1 MRNLPFSIAIRQLN
15 TSGAANSFG
24 SWISRLAAFGLVI
37 TVSLLIVVLSVMNGF
52 ERELKK
58 TILSIVPH
66 VQIVDKNGISDWE
79 NQLSNIKEFSN
90 VVEVTPFNEVN
101 GLVLKASNS
110 QPIKLLGLNES
121 FMPVGL
127 QKVFDKNDL
136 SVPKAKEIL
145 ISKKVAERLKLEEL
159 DYIKF
164 VTPDSLFKPIEVYSL
179 QIAGIFESGS
189 EIDQYLAISSLENVG
204 IIYGIGEK
212 VFGFRL
218 HILDE
223 FKARETAS
231 EIIQTLNPNLGYKD
245 WMQTH
250 GNLYQAIQLSKT
262 LVVLLMLMLVGIA
275 IFNIVSMLMMSVL
288 SRRKDIAVLQTLGF
302 SQSQILKTFLLS
314 GSMMGI
320 FGIISGV
327 LIGLL
332 FCLML
337 PSVVSWI
344 ELILRSEVLDT
355 SVYPLDYIPVHV
367 NFGDI
372 LLVTSVSFGLCVIA
386 SVYPAFR
393 ASKIL
398 PSQELRYD

>member
-1 MRNLPFSIAIRQLN
+1 MRNLPFSIAIRQLS
-15 TSGAANSFG
+15 TSSAANSFG

-52 ERELKK
+52 ERELRK

-66 VQIVDKNGISDWE
+66 IQIVDKNGISDWE
-79 NQLSNIKEFSN
+79 NQLSKIKEFSD
-90 VVEVTPFNEVN
+90 VVEVTPFNEVD

-110 QPIKLLGLNES
+110 QPIKLLGLS
-121 FMPVGL
+121 KSLMPVGL
-127 QKVFDKNDL
+127 QKVLDKNAL

-145 ISKKVAERLKLEEL
+145 ISKKVAERLKLEER

-164 VTPDSLFKPIEVYSL
+164 VTPDSLLKPIEVYSL
-179 QIAGIFESGS
+179 KIVGIFESGS

-218 HILDE
+218 QILDE

-231 EIIQTLNPNLGYKD
+231 EIIQTLDPNLGYKD

-262 LVVLLMLMLVGIA
+262 LVILLMLMLVGIA

-314 GSMMGI
+314 GSMIGI
-320 FGIISGV
+320 LGIISGV

-367 NFGDI
+367 NFGDL

>member
-15 TSGAANSFG
+15 ASGAANSFG

-66 VQIVDKNGISDWE
+66 IQIVDKNGISDWE
-79 NQLSNIKEFSN
+79 NQLSKIKEFSD
-90 VVEVTPFNEVN
+90 VVEVTPFNEVD

-110 QPIKLLGLNES
+110 QPIKLLGLSES
-121 FMPVGL
+121 LMPVGL
-127 QKVFDKNDL
+127 QKVLDKNDL
-136 SVPKAKEIL
+136 SIPKAKEIL
-145 ISKKVAERLKLEEL
+145 ISKKVAARLKLEEL
-159 DYIKF
+159 DHIKF
-164 VTPDSLFKPIEVYSL
+164 VTPDSLLKPIEVYSL

-231 EIIQTLNPNLGYKD
+231 EIIQTLNPSLGYKD

-262 LVVLLMLMLVGIA
+262 LVILLMLMLVGVA

-320 FGIISGV
+320 LGIISGV

-344 ELILRSEVLDT
+344 ELILRSEILDT
-355 SVYPLDYIPVHV
+355 SVYPLDYIPVHI

-372 LLVTSVSFGLCVIA
+372 LLITGVSFGLCVIA

>member
-1 MRNLPFSIAIRQLN
+1 M
-15 TSGAANSFG
+15 
-24 SWISRLAAFGLVI
+24 
-37 TVSLLIVVLSVMNGF
+37 
-52 ERELKK
+52 
-58 TILSIVPH
+58 
-66 VQIVDKNGISDWE
+66 
-79 NQLSNIKEFSN
+79 
-90 VVEVTPFNEVN
+90 
-101 GLVLKASNS
+101 
-110 QPIKLLGLNES
+110 
-121 FMPVGL
+121 
-127 QKVFDKNDL
+127 
-136 SVPKAKEIL
+136 
-145 ISKKVAERLKLEEL
+145 
-159 DYIKF
+159 
-164 VTPDSLFKPIEVYSL
+164 
-179 QIAGIFESGS
+179 
-189 EIDQYLAISSLENVG
+189 
-204 IIYGIGEK
+204 
-212 VFGFRL
+212 FGFRL

-262 LVVLLMLMLVGIA
+262 LVILLMLMLVGIA

-320 FGIISGV
+320 LGIISGV

-344 ELILRSEVLDT
+344 ELIIRSEVLDT
-355 SVYPLDYIPVHV
+355 SVYPLDYIPVHI

-372 LLVTSVSFGLCVIA
+372 LLVMGVSFGLCVIA

>member
-15 TSGAANSFG
+15 TSGDAKSFG

-66 VQIVDKNGISDWE
+66 IQIVDKNGISDWE
-79 NQLSNIKEFSN
+79 NQLSKIKEFSD
-90 VVEVTPFNEVN
+90 VVEVTPFNEVD

-110 QPIKLLGLNES
+110 QPIKLLGLSES
-121 FMPVGL
+121 LMPVGL
-127 QKVFDKNDL
+127 QKVLDKNDL

-164 VTPDSLFKPIEVYSL
+164 VTPDSLLKPIEVYSL

-262 LVVLLMLMLVGIA
+262 LVILLMLMLVGIA

-320 FGIISGV
+320 LGIISGV

-355 SVYPLDYIPVHV
+355 SVYPLDYIPVHI

-372 LLVTSVSFGLCVIA
+372 LLVTSVSFGLCVMA

>member
-1 MRNLPFSIAIRQLN
+1 MRNLPFSIAIRQLS

-66 VQIVDKNGISDWE
+66 IQIVDKNGISDWE
-79 NQLSNIKEFSN
+79 NQLSKIEEFSD
-90 VVEVTPFNEVN
+90 VVEVTPFNEVD

-110 QPIKLLGLNES
+110 QPIKLLGLSES
-121 FMPVGL
+121 LMPVGL
-127 QKVFDKNDL
+127 QKVLDKNDL

-164 VTPDSLFKPIEVYSL
+164 VTPDSLLKPIEVYSL

-250 GNLYQAIQLSKT
+250 GNLYQAIKLSKT
-262 LVVLLMLMLVGIA
+262 LVILLMLMLVGIA

-320 FGIISGV
+320 LGIISGV

-355 SVYPLDYIPVHV
+355 SVYPLDYIPVHI

>member
-1 MRNLPFSIAIRQLN
+1 
-15 TSGAANSFG
+15 
-24 SWISRLAAFGLVI
+24 
-37 TVSLLIVVLSVMNGF
+37 MNGF

-66 VQIVDKNGISDWE
+66 IQIVDKNGISDWE
-79 NQLSNIKEFSN
+79 NQLSKIKEFSD
-90 VVEVTPFNEVN
+90 VVEVTPFNEVD

-110 QPIKLLGLNES
+110 QPIKLLGLSES
-121 FMPVGL
+121 LMPVGL
-127 QKVFDKNDL
+127 QKVLDKNDL

-164 VTPDSLFKPIEVYSL
+164 VTPDSLLKPIEVYSL

-262 LVVLLMLMLVGIA
+262 LVILLMLMLVGIA

-320 FGIISGV
+320 LGIISGV

-355 SVYPLDYIPVHV
+355 SVYPLDYIPVHI

>member
-15 TSGAANSFG
+15 ASGTANSFG

-66 VQIVDKNGISDWE
+66 IQIVDKNGISDWE
-79 NQLSNIKEFSN
+79 SQLSKIKEFSN
-90 VVEVTPFNEVN
+90 VVEVTPFNEVD

-110 QPIKLLGLNES
+110 QPIKLLGLSES
-121 FMPVGL
+121 LMPVGL
-127 QKVFDKNDL
+127 QKVLDKNDL

-164 VTPDSLFKPIEVYSL
+164 VTPDSLLKPIEVYSL
-179 QIAGIFESGS
+179 KIAGIFESGS

-320 FGIISGV
+320 LGIISGV

-337 PSVVSWI
+337 PSVVSWL

-355 SVYPLDYIPVHV
+355 SVYPLDYIPVHI

-372 LLVTSVSFGLCVIA
+372 LVVTSVSFGLCVIA

>member
-15 TSGAANSFG
+15 TSGDAKSFG

-66 VQIVDKNGISDWE
+66 IQIVDKNGISDWE
-79 NQLSNIKEFSN
+79 NQLSKIKEFSD
-90 VVEVTPFNEVN
+90 VVEVTPFNEVD
-101 GLVLKASNS
+101 GLVLRASNS
-110 QPIKLLGLNES
+110 QPIKLLGLSES
-121 FMPVGL
+121 LMPVGL
-127 QKVFDKNDL
+127 QKVLDKNDL

-164 VTPDSLFKPIEVYSL
+164 VTPDSLLKPIEVYSL

-218 HILDE
+218 HIFDE
-223 FKARETAS
+223 FKASETAS

-262 LVVLLMLMLVGIA
+262 LVILLMLMLVGIA

-320 FGIISGV
+320 LGIISGV

-344 ELILRSEVLDT
+344 ELIIRSEVLDT
-355 SVYPLDYIPVHV
+355 SVYPLDYIPVHI

-372 LLVTSVSFGLCVIA
+372 LLVTGVSFGLCVIA

>member
-15 TSGAANSFG
+15 ASGAANSFG

-66 VQIVDKNGISDWE
+66 IQIVDKNGISDWE
-79 NQLSNIKEFSN
+79 NQLSKIKEFSD
-90 VVEVTPFNEVN
+90 VVEVTPFNEVD
-101 GLVLKASNS
+101 GLVLRASNS
-110 QPIKLLGLNES
+110 QPIKLLGLSES
-121 FMPVGL
+121 LMPVGL
-127 QKVFDKNDL
+127 QKVLDKNDL

-164 VTPDSLFKPIEVYSL
+164 VTPDSLLKPIEVYSL
-179 QIAGIFESGS
+179 KIAGIFESGS

-231 EIIQTLNPNLGYKD
+231 EIIQKLNPNLGYKD

-250 GNLYQAIQLSKT
+250 GNLYQAIKLSKT
-262 LVVLLMLMLVGIA
+262 LVILLMLMLVGIA

-320 FGIISGV
+320 LGIISGV

-355 SVYPLDYIPVHV
+355 SVYPLDYIPVHI

>member
-15 TSGAANSFG
+15 TSGAAKSFG

-66 VQIVDKNGISDWE
+66 IQIVDKNGISDWE
-79 NQLSNIKEFSN
+79 NQLSKIKEFSD
-90 VVEVTPFNEVN
+90 VVEVTPFNEVD

-110 QPIKLLGLNES
+110 QPIKLLGLSES
-121 FMPVGL
+121 LMPVGL
-127 QKVFDKNDL
+127 QKVLDKNDL

-164 VTPDSLFKPIEVYSL
+164 VTPDSLLKPIEVYSL

-262 LVVLLMLMLVGIA
+262 LVILLMLMLVGIA

-320 FGIISGV
+320 LGIISGI

-355 SVYPLDYIPVHV
+355 SVYPLDYIPVHI
-367 NFGDI
+367 NF
-372 LLVTSVSFGLCVIA
+372 
-386 SVYPAFR
+386 
-393 ASKIL
+393 
-398 PSQELRYD
+398 